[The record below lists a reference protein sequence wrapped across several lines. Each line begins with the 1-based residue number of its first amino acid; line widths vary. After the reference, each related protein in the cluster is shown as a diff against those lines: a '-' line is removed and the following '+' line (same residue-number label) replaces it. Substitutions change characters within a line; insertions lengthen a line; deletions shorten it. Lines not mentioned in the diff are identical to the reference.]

1 MMFFFAKKQ
10 FASPVRRSF
19 FVLTTSGQYQC
30 LLSSAERHVRVKIVH
45 FLLLLFPKQKNI
57 SIKTFG
63 QCTQNKIIVVVRLH
77 YESLNV

>member
-1 MMFFFAKKQ
+1 MMFFLQKQ

-45 FLLLLFPKQKNI
+45 FLLLLFPKQKKN
-57 SIKTFG
+57 SIKI
-63 QCTQNKIIVVVRLH
+63 QLVNAHRIK
-77 YESLNV
+77 